1 MDKITNLKLNRNI
14 VETFEV
20 PYRKVPI
27 CCMCK
32 NSYIESFND
41 YISKEKI
48 LLYLIKMK
56 MMRKKK
62 KKNNKNN
69 FQ

>member
-1 MDKITNLKLNRNI
+1 MDKIINLKFNRNI

-41 YISKEKI
+41 YISKENFI
-48 LLYLIKMK
+48 VF
-56 MMRKKK
+56 
-62 KKNNKNN
+62 NKNEDDEKKE
-69 FQ
+69 